1 MKDLTSELLHPRPPL
16 GLKRCEL
23 HLSPYRDEW
32 PLLFESEKKIIEAV
46 VGDHVSDIQHVG
58 STAIV
63 GMPAKPI
70 LDIAITE
77 EDFEKA
83 RVCIDPL
90 VALGYTFRGE
100 NGIPRRHYFQK
111 GEPCTHH
118 VHMVEKTSDEW
129 AKLIRFRDL
138 LRADRSTA
146 ADYRRLKLD
155 LWERLPGDRK
165 AYQASKAAFIEE
177 VIRRAS

>member
-1 MKDLTSELLHPRPPL
+1 MQNLQSKTLVRRPPL
-16 GLKRCEL
+16 GLKRGEL
-23 HLSPYRDEW
+23 RLSPYRDEW
-32 PLLFESEKKIIEAV
+32 PLLFESEKKIIEAA
-46 VGDHVSDIQHVG
+46 VGYHISDIQHVG

-70 LDIAITE
+70 LDIAIAV

-83 RVCIDPL
+83 RVCIDLL

-118 VHMVEKTSDEW
+118 VHMVEESSDEW
-129 AKLIRFRDL
+129 TKLICFRDL
-138 LRADRSTA
+138 LSADRSTA

-155 LWERLPGDRK
+155 LWERLPEDRK
-165 AYQASKAAFIEE
+165 AYQEAKTAFIEE
-177 VIRRAS
+177 IIRRTS